1 MRSTY
6 LAPAV
11 ALLLVL
17 ASCGAALTSPS
28 PTPAPAPL
36 PVAELKYRLFAEVG
50 EPWFCDPD
58 YYPIARTDEEE
69 LALQRFPEIQ
79 HEPETY
85 RAILRHNRLDGVAD
99 LTADQKLVVYRDW
112 KRLNALRL
120 ESMNDVFAFWYRVLP
135 KPGTKEGA
143 IVDGRITL
151 TGKVLVLNRQPA
163 GPPICPICLA
173 STSRIDTPAGRV
185 PITEL
190 RPGDLVWTLSA
201 SGARVPALLLAV
213 ASVEAPVGHEVVRVT
228 LADGRAVVA
237 SPGHPT
243 ADGRTVAKLAVGD
256 ALDGS
261 RVRSV
266 VRLPYTGRTYDVLP
280 AGPTGAY
287 WVGGVLLGSTLS
299 TR

>member
-1 MRSTY
+1 MKSVR
-6 LAPAV
+6 A
-11 ALLLVL
+11 LVL
-17 ASCGAALTSPS
+17 VLILAACGTAVSS
-28 PTPAPAPL
+28 PTPVPSPL
-36 PVAELKYRLFAEVG
+36 PLAELKYRVFDAVG
-50 EPWFCDPD
+50 QPWFCDPD
-58 YYPIARTDEEE
+58 YYPIARADEEE

-79 HEPETY
+79 RDPETY
-85 RAILRHNRLDGVAD
+85 RAILRHNRLDGAAD

-112 KRLNALRL
+112 KRLNALPL
-120 ESMNDVFAFWYRVLP
+120 QPVSADAYGFVYRVQSRA
-135 KPGTKEGA
+135 GTKDGELVEGR
-143 IVDGRITL
+143 VTTSGRVV
-151 TGKVLVLNRQPA
+151 VLKREAA

-201 SGARVPALLLAV
+201 SGARVPAPLLAV

-266 VRLPYTGRTYDVLP
+266 ERLPYSGRTYDVLP

-287 WVGGVLLGSTLS
+287 WANGVLLGSTL
-299 TR
+299 R